1 MNTLL
6 GQNYVPI
13 IVLMSLL
20 ATSGG
25 VGDECLGT
33 GTRGGESGGH
43 VNFMTRSGLPCPATS
58 WRMKGNHL
66 ANPNQISQA
75 GICPT

>member
-20 ATSGG
+20 PTSGG

-33 GTRGGESGGH
+33 GTRGGEWGAMS
-43 VNFMTRSGLPCPATS
+43 TS
-58 WRMKGNHL
+58 
-66 ANPNQISQA
+66 
-75 GICPT
+75 